1 MIYLDNAATTNY
13 KPQKVIDAVVSCL
26 TKFPFN
32 PNRGNNPQTMQL
44 QQKLLETRKK
54 LYLLY
59 NGESAMHVA
68 FTGGCTQA
76 LNLAILGNARRGNV
90 IVSSLEHNSVLRP
103 VMQLQKRGYVTVSV
117 AHPDE
122 NGQVTLQEIQKL
134 WQKDTF
140 LVCLTHASNV
150 TGARQNLTEIGGFV
164 RRNNGIFLVDCAQS
178 TGYFTLDMQ
187 KECVDLVAIGAHK
200 GLHAMQGAGALIF
213 NSRATP
219 RPTVFG
225 GTGTESN
232 LCYQP
237 ATIPDGLESG
247 TLPTPAIMSM
257 NAGIDWWLENW
268 KENDRTV
275 QEMQTLL
282 WHNLQQIPNVHLY
295 SQQNKSG
302 IVAFNVGDADSNF
315 VADELARYD
324 IAVRGGLQCAP
335 LMHQHLCTF
344 RQGVVRASVSCVTTR
359 QECFA
364 LLNAVD
370 NLSQKLA
377 RQ

>member
-150 TGARQNLTEIGGFV
+150 TGARQNLTEIDGFV
-164 RRNNGIFLVDCAQS
+164 HHNNDIF
-178 TGYFTLDMQ
+178 
-187 KECVDLVAIGAHK
+187 
-200 GLHAMQGAGALIF
+200 
-213 NSRATP
+213 
-219 RPTVFG
+219 
-225 GTGTESN
+225 
-232 LCYQP
+232 
-237 ATIPDGLESG
+237 
-247 TLPTPAIMSM
+247 
-257 NAGIDWWLENW
+257 
-268 KENDRTV
+268 
-275 QEMQTLL
+275 
-282 WHNLQQIPNVHLY
+282 
-295 SQQNKSG
+295 
-302 IVAFNVGDADSNF
+302 
-315 VADELARYD
+315 
-324 IAVRGGLQCAP
+324 
-335 LMHQHLCTF
+335 
-344 RQGVVRASVSCVTTR
+344 
-359 QECFA
+359 
-364 LLNAVD
+364 
-370 NLSQKLA
+370 
-377 RQ
+377 